1 MWVFCHWKILENMN
15 EAADKGEKRLHIL
28 GAHLVLEQEQMHT
41 VKKQGNAVTPTAVMC
56 LHLNYEVGF
65 EN

>member
-1 MWVFCHWKILENMN
+1 MN
-15 EAADKGEKRLHIL
+15 EAADKRENRLHIL
-28 GAHLVLEQEQMHT
+28 GAHLVLEQEQMHV
-41 VKKQGNAVTPTAVMC
+41 VKKQGNAVTPTAVTC